1 MSPLRWSPLPQHLI
15 DRELQAQ
22 ADMVER
28 GKRLR
33 DYAERRAAV
42 TLDGLTCEPQSEHYV
57 FARVLDEK
65 QG

>member
-33 DYAERRAAV
+33 AYVERRDAV
-42 TLDGLTCEPQSEHYV
+42 TLDGNTLE
-57 FARVLDEK
+57 RVREERAD
-65 QG
+65 